1 MNRIISESRFADSLF
16 NVIIEKVYKGKLI
29 MIRSAG
35 ILLPITSLP
44 SPYGVGTMGKAAREF
59 IDFLADAG
67 QTWWQILPVGPTG
80 YGNSPYQALSSYAGS
95 TYLIDLDD
103 LVSDGLLKKEEIEGI
118 VWGKDPEHV
127 DYGILYNERNRLL
140 HKATERLALK
150 HPKEYLEFL
159 RQEYSWLRDY
169 AVFMAVKDHE
179 KGKPWTQWPQALHRH
194 DSEEVR
200 ALAEECREEVIFYE
214 RVQYLF
220 YRQMKA
226 MKKYANDSGIQII
239 GDLPFYIAADS
250 IDVWSHPEQ
259 FEMNEHNEMTF
270 VSGFAPDGGNPR
282 GQKWGNPLFSWE
294 KMKQD
299 NYKWWID
306 RMAYQAKL
314 YDMIRID
321 HFQGYSTYFA
331 IPANDED
338 ALRGHWRK
346 GPGLELFRIM
356 EEKLGKLQIIVED
369 LGQLTPEF
377 MAMVRESGYPG
388 MKILQYA
395 FDPNDPGSVY
405 MPFQYDHNSVV
416 YTGTHDND
424 TLTGWKNDKN
434 QKARIQ
440 RAAEY
445 LGLNEEEGFT
455 WGMLRAAYSS
465 TSDLAIIQMQD
476 LLELGS
482 EARFN
487 DPSGKAPA
495 WTWRCRNNVFTP
507 ALAAKLK
514 EKMLLYCRNNWQA
527 KHPSEH

>member
-1 MNRIISESRFADSLF
+1 
-16 NVIIEKVYKGKLI
+16 

-35 ILLPITSLP
+35 ILLPVTSLP
-44 SPYGVGTMGKAAREF
+44 SPYGIGTMGKAAREF

-67 QTWWQILPVGPTG
+67 QTYWQILPIGPTG

-103 LVSDGLLKKEEIEGI
+103 LISDGLLTKEE
-118 VWGKDPEHV
+118 VTSVKWGKNPEHT

-140 HKATERLALK
+140 RKAAERLPVK
-150 HPKEYLEFL
+150 HPHEYLEFL
-159 RQEYSWLRDY
+159 RTEGHWLKDY
-169 AVFMAVKDHE
+169 AVFMAIKDHFE
-179 KGKPWTQWPQALHRH
+179 GKPWTQWPQELRRH
-194 DSEEVR
+194 NSEEVR
-200 ALAEECREEVIFYE
+200 QKAEECRQDVIFYE

-226 MKKYANDSGIQII
+226 MKKYANDSGVQII

-259 FEMNEHNEMTF
+259 FQMNDRNEMTF
-270 VSGFAPDGGNPR
+270 VSGFAPDYGNPK
-282 GQKWGNPLFSWE
+282 GQKWGNPLFDWDRMRQE
-294 KMKQD
+294 D
-299 NYKWWID
+299 YRWWID
-306 RMAYQAKL
+306 RTAHQSRL
-314 YDMIRID
+314 FDMIRID
-321 HFQGYSTYFA
+321 HFQGYLSYFA
-331 IPANDED
+331 VPANDPD
-338 ALRGHWRK
+338 ATNGHWRS
-346 GPGLELFRIM
+346 GPGLELFRKM

-377 MAMVRESGYPG
+377 MAMVKESGYPG

-424 TLTGWKNDKN
+424 TLTGWKKDKN
-434 QKARIQ
+434 QAARIK
-440 RAAEY
+440 RAQAY
-445 LGLNEEEGFT
+445 LGLNKEEGFT

-465 TSDLAIIQMQD
+465 TSDLAIVQMQD

-487 DPSGKAPA
+487 DPAGKTPA
-495 WTWRCRNNVFTP
+495 WTWRCLPGVFTKE
-507 ALAAKLK
+507 LAEKLK

-527 KHPSEH
+527 RHPQKTEKH